1 MKVGPPSPAFALLLF
16 ALALVFL
23 LSSADPV
30 LGTTEL
36 PEERVVASPV
46 EDEDKLLLSPGSVT
60 VVRPQEMKGE
70 QKNLPELLKQV
81 PGLHVVETK
90 GRGAYTVASIRGSS
104 AAQVTAVRSPAI
116 SGCGTVRR

>member
-1 MKVGPPSPAFALLLF
+1 MKVGTLSHPFALLLF
-16 ALALVFL
+16 ALVPVFVL
-23 LSSADPV
+23 GPADPV

-36 PEERVVASPV
+36 PEERVVAPPV

-81 PGLHVVETK
+81 PGLHVATQI
-90 GRGAYTVASIRGSS
+90 GRASCRER
-104 AAQVTAVRSPAI
+104 V
-116 SGCGTVRR
+116 

>member
-1 MKVGPPSPAFALLLF
+1 MKVGTLSHPFALLLF

-60 VVRPQEMKGE
+60 VVHPQEMK
-70 QKNLPELLKQV
+70 K
-81 PGLHVVETK
+81 
-90 GRGAYTVASIRGSS
+90 
-104 AAQVTAVRSPAI
+104 
-116 SGCGTVRR
+116 